1 MLETNFNPFDQST
14 YSEQANSQSNE
25 VAVSEETNTVESEQK
40 ETPEVTSEPVI
51 ENQESYSA
59 TESTLQEESADTDSE
74 QDNGFQYEWPNETA
88 KIIYDKLVSGDISE
102 LADMIYEQ
110 KVLSSLDTMDES
122 DIVKLKMAYD
132 FPDLSPD
139 EIEDEFRARFV
150 VDDETDKSYMSE
162 DELAQHNKKLE
173 KASKAMSRELKKEVS
188 LAKDYLSEM
197 KQEISFPDILSQIQ
211 NVQPQINPED
221 VLNDYFQGQELE
233 QGKVYED
240 ARRQY
245 MSSLEDGLK
254 QFDGFNV
261 NYKDEDVQFDGK
273 YSLTPEDKASL
284 TDSLKQFDL
293 EEFYGA
299 RYYKDGRYD
308 TKQLAEDVYF
318 LQNRDKIVNS
328 LVTQAVSKSKS
339 DLLKSMKN
347 IDFNDT
353 PRIGSS
359 ASSNDDYDA
368 MVSKLFSI

>member
-1 MLETNFNPFDQST
+1 MSETNFNPFDQST

-40 ETPEVTSEPVI
+40 ETQQVTSEPVI

-59 TESTLQEESADTDSE
+59 TESTLQEESEYTDSE
-74 QDNGFQYEWPNETA
+74 QENGFQYEWPNETA

-110 KVLSSLDTMDES
+110 KVLSSLDTMNES

-273 YSLTPEDKASL
+273 YSLTPEDKAKL